1 MNTLKFEQYQHAVW
15 NNEGFNWIPR
25 VHVKQTNVLYITQVL
40 PIIFPLKLIYSEI
53 VFYINLY

>member
-1 MNTLKFEQYQHAVW
+1 MEQW
-15 NNEGFNWIPR
+15 GFQLDSKSPCK
-25 VHVKQTNVLYITQVL
+25 HTNVLYITQVL